1 MAKHFP
7 LQTLLEH
14 SRHRME
20 VVERQLLTL
29 KRREDSARARLE
41 DLHGY
46 KREYQQRLAGS
57 GAKGMDIHL
66 LRDFHAFLIKMDG
79 VIQQQT
85 DEVDKAH
92 ARWSEIHANWLALRQ
107 KVKAYETLAQRH
119 RAQEA
124 ARLEKREQRISDE
137 GALRKHMERG
147 DKSGH

>member
-1 MAKHFP
+1 MAKPFP

-20 VVERQLLTL
+20 AAERLLLTL

-66 LRDFHAFLIKMDG
+66 LRDFHAFLLKMDDA
-79 VIQQQT
+79 IRLQT
-85 DEVDKAH
+85 GEVDKAH
-92 ARWSEIHANWLALRQ
+92 AHWLEIHANWLALRQ

-119 RAQEA
+119 HAQEA

-137 GALRKHMERG
+137 SALRKHVARG
-147 DKSGH
+147 DKAGR